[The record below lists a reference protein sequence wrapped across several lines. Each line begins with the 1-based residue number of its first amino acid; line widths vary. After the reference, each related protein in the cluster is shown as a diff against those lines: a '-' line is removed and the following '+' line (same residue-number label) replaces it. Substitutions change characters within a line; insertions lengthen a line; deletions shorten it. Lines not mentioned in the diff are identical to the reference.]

1 MFGNCQAARV
11 TPGDITRTRG
21 TRREAR
27 RGEGRGR
34 TGDRQT
40 GDKVRERRGIKTER
54 RDTRGDRRGDTRRR
68 R

>member
-27 RGEGRGR
+27 RGEARGR

-40 GDKVRERRGIKTER
+40 GDKATEKRGI
-54 RDTRGDRRGDTRRR
+54 RGDRRGDTRRR